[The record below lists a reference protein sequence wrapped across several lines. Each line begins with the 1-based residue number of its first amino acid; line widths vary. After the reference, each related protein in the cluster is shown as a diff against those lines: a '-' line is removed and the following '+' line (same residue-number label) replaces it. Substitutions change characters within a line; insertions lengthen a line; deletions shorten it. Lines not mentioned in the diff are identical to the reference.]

1 MVSIS
6 GMAVSLKTDLR
17 FPITGQQGHE
27 SRNIQI
33 VIIRIIYRT
42 VTTNYKSFSISIL
55 SFYLIIYIIFSI
67 RDIISFTIC
76 LW

>member
-27 SRNIQI
+27 SRNIQQNLPHTGTFAI
-33 VIIRIIYRT
+33 TVYVMLFCEVFPYILCGNIR
-42 VTTNYKSFSISIL
+42 L
-55 SFYLIIYIIFSI
+55 SAEGV
-67 RDIISFTIC
+67 
-76 LW
+76 

>member
-27 SRNIQI
+27 SRNIHMTDSKYGEGASDYI
-33 VIIRIIYRT
+33 VKAFRYYSE
-42 VTTNYKSFSISIL
+42 NNASENN
-55 SFYLIIYIIFSI
+55 
-67 RDIISFTIC
+67 
-76 LW
+76 